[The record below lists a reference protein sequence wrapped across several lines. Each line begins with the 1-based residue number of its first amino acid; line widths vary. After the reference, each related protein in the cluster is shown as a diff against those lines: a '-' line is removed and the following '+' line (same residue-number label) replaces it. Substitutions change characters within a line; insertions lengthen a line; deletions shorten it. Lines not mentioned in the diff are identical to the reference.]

1 MNIKTLIKK
10 VLKEEMISTLED
22 WENNL
27 TTLNSGE
34 IISTLVSKD
43 DENGDKLYL
52 FVGFTTTKDITEYS
66 YSFILLDKD
75 NQPLTGYET
84 ERDVVRKLLPKDI
97 IGKRKLIPVIIEM
110 TKILLDNVLPME
122 IYRKTVEKLSGD
134 NSLNRY
140 DVITDIMVGDYGYEL
155 VNKYVDKF
163 GHHVWKLRR
172 PNGDYGDGLK
182 MEYRINIDR
191 VGVINEVHPLRNIDF
206 TLLKG

>member
-10 VLKEEMISTLED
+10 VLKEE
-22 WENNL
+22 
-27 TTLNSGE
+27 

-43 DENGDKLYL
+43 DEN
-52 FVGFTTTKDITEYS
+52 
-66 YSFILLDKD
+66 
-75 NQPLTGYET
+75 
-84 ERDVVRKLLPKDI
+84 
-97 IGKRKLIPVIIEM
+97 
-110 TKILLDNVLPME
+110 
-122 IYRKTVEKLSGD
+122 GD